1 MSYRIDG
8 ETPYWGGLEVPC
20 NGRTSTSFDVKDW
33 KKAQEDALKS
43 VTDGVVDYISEEMA
57 RVLAENFEE
66 HRKACKEFREIIE
79 KIEQMEKR
87 KNKMTKAEAFEWL
100 RGTKV
105 VLRTIDDQL
114 DLQKRLFDI
123 GYKWRLSGTQ
133 LLRLYDVSCVFFL
146 GIDGFIQHEEYE
158 DESNKLFCDTH
169 VYKPIEL
176 CDILSIEIVEGP
188 PKFSYEKVVE
198 LAKPLMEY
206 LNDTGC
212 SERICVTYEGIVAE
226 PMATF
231 LHGQMKGC

>member
-1 MSYRIDG
+1 MEFDAKKIVQDIFKDICSGGTLIDFNPVQAMVIDG
-8 ETPYWGGLEVPC
+8 
-20 NGRTSTSFDVKDW
+20 TSILGDT
-33 KKAQEDALKS
+33 KS
-43 VTDGVVDYISEEMA
+43 WYLHNKEE
-57 RVLAENFEE
+57 N
-66 HRKACKEFREIIE
+66 
-79 KIEQMEKR
+79 MEK
-87 KNKMTKAEAFEWL
+87 KKMTKAEAFEWL

-123 GYKWRLSGTQ
+123 GYKWRPSGTQ
-133 LLRLYDVSCVFFL
+133 LMKLYDVSCVFFL

-212 SERICVTYEGIVAE
+212 SERICVTYESIVAE